1 MKVFL
6 SCLLIMST
14 VVSESAEF
22 PLIVGHRGASHD
34 APENTLAAFRLA
46 LEQGADAIEGDF
58 RLTSDGHIVCIHDKD
73 GRRTLGSPVVV
84 SKTLL
89 KDLQGL
95 DAGSWKGSQWKD
107 ERVPTLEAVLDLLPQ
122 GKRLFLEVKC
132 GPEIIEPIKKILES
146 RSIAPTS
153 VVVISF
159 DAGVIRKFKK
169 ELPRFPACWITSY
182 RKRDGK
188 LDPDID
194 HVLATLA
201 DIGAD
206 GLDCQANEGLSGEF
220 ADRLRDAGHEFHVW
234 TVNNPTTARRF
245 MGLGVLSLTTD
256 RPGWL
261 REQLAKP

>member
-1 MKVFL
+1 MKIFL
-6 SCLLIMST
+6 PCLLMISM
-14 VVSESAEF
+14 VVSESAEL

-46 LEQGADAIEGDF
+46 MEQGADAIEGDF

-73 GRRTLGSPVVV
+73 GRRTLGNPMIIA
-84 SKTLL
+84 KTPL
-89 KDLQGL
+89 KDIRKL
-95 DAGSWKGSQWKD
+95 DAGSWKGSKWKD
-107 ERVPTLEAVLDLLPQ
+107 ERVPTLEAV
-122 GKRLFLEVKC
+122 
-132 GPEIIEPIKKILES
+132 KILES
-146 RSIAPTS
+146 RRVAPAS

-159 DAGVIRKFKK
+159 NAGVIRKFKK

-194 HVLATLA
+194 RVLATLS

-206 GLDCQANEGLSGEF
+206 GLDSQANEGLGGEF
-220 ADRLRDAGHEFHVW
+220 VDRLRGAGHEFHVW
-234 TVNNPTTARRF
+234 TVNDATTARRF
-245 MGLGVLSLTTD
+245 MGLGVLSITTD

-261 REQLAKP
+261 RQQLAKP